1 VDWARRNGY
10 RVVTSVDMQTWELV
24 TAACVVKNVPI
35 DLIIPPWLEENGP
48 GAKEYLREQFSLDVD
63 RTEFVTVA
71 DVAAASDR
79 QLWMRERDKLA
90 VELADIIAPISVSP
104 RGTMQARL
112 TAVQERKR
120 IVRDFEVAELDN
132 GEPHKSDFDSAAINL
147 AVDGVSSGYV
157 FHWTRTNNGPWPG
170 ERALDYYREIMLSSV
185 YPRSALA
192 TLKRIVSTRRIIAS
206 SRHMPANLPTVS
218 FSALPPR
225 KVVPLMKWRSRYG
238 EMTFEPYA
246 VGIRNAVALEHGVAP
261 VLYYNAGVWK
271 RNTAS

>member
-192 TLKRIVSTRRIIAS
+192 TLKRIVSTRRQS
-206 SRHMPANLPTVS
+206 SAPDEM
-218 FSALPPR
+218 AL
-225 KVVPLMKWRSRYG
+225 
-238 EMTFEPYA
+238 
-246 VGIRNAVALEHGVAP
+246 AL
-261 VLYYNAGVWK
+261 
-271 RNTAS
+271 R